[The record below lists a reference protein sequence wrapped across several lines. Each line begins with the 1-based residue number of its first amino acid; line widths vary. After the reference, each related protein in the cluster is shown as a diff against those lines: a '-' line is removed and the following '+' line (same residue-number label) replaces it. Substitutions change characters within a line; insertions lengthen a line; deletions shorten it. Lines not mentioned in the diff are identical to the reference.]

1 MSVEETTH
9 DVDAATLRERHDGLL
24 RDVLRDFF
32 EIADPDLVTE
42 IEDALEY
49 VAIEAGEKLFEQGA
63 PSRAVYVLLSGR
75 LRAVHTDGRGRESV
89 LGEISRGETVG
100 ELGLVT
106 DEPRGACVA
115 AVRASVLARLPR
127 AAFETILAHHPGIA
141 LAMTRTIVQRFRQE
155 ASNRQAPRRPVNL
168 CVMPV
173 SDGIDVVAFA
183 RQVARSLPRD
193 AGEVSLLTRDDF
205 AGSARAM
212 AGNRRKFLAWLRERE
227 AASGTVVMVA
237 EGIDPEWT
245 QACAAHADEV
255 LLIGDGAPDADP
267 CVSAAERV
275 AHPDEGPFA
284 ATTTLVLVHAEGTR
298 TPEGTARWFQGR
310 HIDRHF
316 HVRREG
322 EGLRPRDA
330 ARLAR
335 ELSGRAIGLVLAGGG
350 ARGFAHPGAIAVL
363 EREGVVYDRVGGTSI
378 GACFAALA
386 AMDLDAEGIGRAGW
400 QIFVESGSPTSDYNL
415 VPMVSILKGDKAYRL
430 TEEAIA
436 RDGTAGADVRDTWL
450 PWFGITANY
459 FTGEQTIL
467 ESGDFA
473 RAIMASLSI
482 PGAFPPMPIAGQL
495 YVDGGTVNNLPVDV
509 MERRGAATVIA
520 VDLTGDASKRVDYD
534 RMPTSGALLRDRLRG
549 RRNRKLRAPGLA
561 EVLLQSATLH
571 STHHQEKMREQAD
584 LCVRPNMSG
593 IKLLEW
599 KAYEDAIARG
609 RRGAEDALATA
620 GPDLLERLRGG
631 SHGEEDGAVGEI

>member
-1 MSVEETTH
+1 MQ
-9 DVDAATLRERHDGLL
+9 DADASTLRERHDGLL
-24 RDVLRDFF
+24 RNVLADFF

-42 IEDALEY
+42 VENALDY
-49 VAIEAGEKLFEQGA
+49 VAIEAGEKLFEQDA

-75 LRAVHTDGRGRESV
+75 LRAVRTDERGRETV
-89 LGEISRGETVG
+89 LGEINRGEMVG

-127 AAFETILAHHPGIA
+127 EAFETILAKHTGIA
-141 LAMTRTIVQRFRQE
+141 LAMTRTIVRRFRQE
-155 ASNRQAPRRPVNL
+155 ASNRQAPRRPVNICL
-168 CVMPV
+168 MPV
-173 SDGIDVVAFA
+173 SDGIDVVALA
-183 RQVARSLPRD
+183 REVAASLPRD
-193 AGEVSLLTRDDF
+193 TGEVSLLTRDDF
-205 AGSARAM
+205 ADSARAM

-245 QACAAHADEV
+245 QACAAHADEI
-255 LLIGDGAPDADP
+255 LLVGDGATDADP
-267 CVSAAERV
+267 CVSPAERV
-275 AHPDEGPFA
+275 AHPDAGPFA

-298 TPEGTARWFQGR
+298 TPQGTARWFEDR

-316 HVRREG
+316 HIRREG
-322 EGLRPRDA
+322 DGLRSADA

-350 ARGFAHPGAIAVL
+350 ARGFAHPGAIEVL

-386 AMDLDAEGIGRAGW
+386 AMDLGAEGVGRAGW
-400 QIFVESGSPTSDYNL
+400 QIFVESGSPTSDYNI
-415 VPMVSILKGDKAYRL
+415 VPMVSILKGEKAYRL
-430 TEEAIA
+430 TEEALA
-436 RDGTAGADVRDTWL
+436 RDCVAGADVRDTWL
-450 PWFGITANY
+450 PWFGVTANY

-482 PGAFPPMPIAGQL
+482 PGAFPPMPIDGQL

-509 MERRGAATVIA
+509 MERRGAATIIA
-520 VDLTGDASKRVDYD
+520 IDLTGTAVKSVDYD
-534 RMPTSGALLRDRLRG
+534 RMPSSSALLRDKMRG
-549 RRNRKLRAPGLA
+549 RGKRKLRAPGLA

-571 STHHQEKMREQAD
+571 STHHQETMREQSD
-584 LCVRPNMSG
+584 LCVRPDMSG

-609 RRGAEDALATA
+609 RRGAEDALAAADPELMT
-620 GPDLLERLRGG
+620 RLRGG
-631 SHGEEDGAVGEI
+631 